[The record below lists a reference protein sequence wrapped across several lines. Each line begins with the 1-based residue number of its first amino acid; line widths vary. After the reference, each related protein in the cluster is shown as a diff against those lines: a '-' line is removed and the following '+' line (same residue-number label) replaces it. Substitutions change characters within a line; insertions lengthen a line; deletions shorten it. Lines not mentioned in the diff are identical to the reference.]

1 MAKSSRKQVSQNM
14 VIGARKPW
22 RHWHD
27 GLFYELQLNGP
38 APDRLTFSLMNP
50 YKPGTADAEELLA
63 LYGEE
68 EQHISSISQHQE
80 GFLTPWRDLSLDDLK
95 YFRYHSF
102 AWLAGMAASGE
113 AGLPAARAMVDG
125 WLQYNEKYQPETWQ
139 PRMVCDRLWH
149 LARDGQWLMRGA
161 EATWR
166 SRLLSSMARQTRHIA
181 KAVARVDEPVERLF
195 CAMTLILMGLA
206 LPHHRTCEEQ
216 GSTLLRRELRLQLRA
231 DGGHISRN
239 PSLQLKITLC
249 LQDLMKA
256 YRLLS
261 QEAPNFLHHAV
272 SRTTDMTEFFRCG
285 DGRLAVFNQGTE
297 DDPKALAKALSFDSV
312 ARNRIDF
319 ASQSGFQRLHGA
331 RTYLYVDIGVP
342 AAAPGRAQADARH
355 NSHGTFAIQFSAGR
369 QRLITNCGSA
379 SALTASETDL
389 TLQEYRDW
397 QTALSG
403 PDAHSGL
410 CVEGVAA
417 DVASAGYGSSSRT
430 TYHHLEEDRH
440 GQLLELER
448 AHVPGAAGCTHRR
461 RLYLNIDGDDLRGED
476 VLIPP
481 AGEKAPKWLLRF
493 HLYPGLKA
501 SLSRDGRTV
510 ILVTP
515 QNEGWRFIAGDALI
529 ELAQSIYCGVE
540 GPVQK
545 TQQIVVYPARARGV
559 VQQVKWAL
567 KK

>member
-1 MAKSSRKQVSQNM
+1 MPKSNRKQVLQDAS
-14 VIGARKPW
+14 IGAKKNW

-38 APDRLTFSLMNP
+38 APDRLTFSLINP
-50 YKPGTADAEELLA
+50 YKPCTADAEELLA
-63 LYGEE
+63 LFSEE

-80 GFLTPWRDLSLDDLK
+80 GFLTPWQNLPANSLK

-102 AWLAGMAASGE
+102 SWLSGMAASGE
-113 AGLPAARAMVDG
+113 AGLPTARAMVDG
-125 WLQYNEKYQPETWQ
+125 WLHYNEKYQPETWQ
-139 PRMVCDRLWH
+139 PRFVCDRLWH

-166 SRLLSSMARQTRHIA
+166 SRLLSSMARQTRHLA

-272 SRTTDMTEFFRCG
+272 SRTTDLTEFFRCG

-297 DDPKALAKALSFDSV
+297 DDTKALAKALSFDSV

-319 ASQSGFQRLHGA
+319 ASQSGFQRLYGA

-342 AAAPGRAQADARH
+342 AAPPGRLQADVQS
-355 NSHGTFAIQFSAGR
+355 NSHGTFAIQLSTGR

-379 SALTASETDL
+379 GALATSETALTT
-389 TLQEYRDW
+389 QEYRDW
-397 QTALSG
+397 KAALSS

-410 CVEGVAA
+410 CVEGP
-417 DVASAGYGSSSRT
+417 DSAPSAPGRHTAPNT

-448 AHVPGAAGCTHRR
+448 ADVPGAAGCTHRR
-461 RLYLNIDGDDLRGED
+461 RLFLGIDGDDVRGED

-481 AGEKAPKWLLRF
+481 AGEKAPGWLLRF

-515 QNEGWRFIAGDALI
+515 QNEGWRFIAGDALL
-529 ELAQSIYCGVE
+529 ELMPSIYCGVE

-545 TQQIVVYPARARGV
+545 TQQIVVKPARARGV

>member
-1 MAKSSRKQVSQNM
+1 MAKSSRKQTPYAANVS
-14 VIGARKPW
+14 ARKPW

-38 APDRLTFSLMNP
+38 APDRLTFNLVNP
-50 YKPGTADAEELLA
+50 YKPDTTDAIELLKQ
-63 LYGEE
+63 YEN
-68 EQHISSISQHQE
+68 EQLHISSISQHQE
-80 GFLTPWRDLSLDDLK
+80 GFLTPWRDLCSEDLK
-95 YFRYHSF
+95 YRRYHSF
-102 AWLAGMAASGE
+102 AWLAGMAAGGQSS
-113 AGLPAARAMVDG
+113 LPAARAMVDG
-125 WLQYNEKYQPETWQ
+125 WLHYNEKYQPETWH
-139 PRMVCDRLWH
+139 PHLVCDRLWH

-166 SRLLSSMARQTRHIA
+166 SRLLSSMARQTRHLA
-181 KAVARVDEPVERLF
+181 KAVARVEEPVERLF
-195 CAMTLILMGLA
+195 SAMTLILMGLA

-239 PSLQLKITLC
+239 PSLQLRITLC

-261 QEAPNFLHHAV
+261 LSAPNFLHHAV

-297 DDPKALAKALSFDSV
+297 DDPKALARALSFDSV

-319 ASQSGFQRLHGA
+319 ASQSGFQRLYGA
-331 RTYLYVDIGVP
+331 RTYLYADIGVP
-342 AAAPGRAQADARH
+342 AASPGRVSNEIADSAK
-355 NSHGTFAIQFSAGR
+355 GTFAIQFSAGR
-369 QRLITNCGSA
+369 QRIITNCGSA
-379 SALTASETDL
+379 NALATPDSGLSLA
-389 TLQEYRDW
+389 EYRQW
-397 QTALSG
+397 HEALAG

-410 CVEGVAA
+410 CVDGVDTPFSGTARNG
-417 DVASAGYGSSSRT
+417 AGGNS
-430 TYHHLEEDRH
+430 YHHLEEDRH

-448 AHVPGAAGCTHRR
+448 TDVPGATGCTHRR
-461 RLYLNIDGDDLRGED
+461 RLFLGIDGDDLRGED

-481 AGEKAPKWLLRF
+481 GGESAPKWLLRF
-493 HLYPGLKA
+493 HLYPGIKA
-501 SLSRDGRTV
+501 SLSRDRHTV

-515 QNEGWRFIAGDALI
+515 QNEGWRFIAGDAMM
-529 ELAQSIYCGVE
+529 ELAPSIYCGVE

-545 TQQIVVYPARARGV
+545 IEQIIVKPARARGV